1 MSGPLVV
8 LVGPMGVGKSTVGEL
23 LAARLGT
30 TYRDTDA
37 DVVAEAGKPIAEIF
51 YDEGEEHFRALERR
65 AVAAALA
72 GHAGVLSL
80 GGGAVLDGA
89 TRELLADRPVVYLS
103 MDVDEAVRRVGL
115 GAARPLLAVNPR
127 RQWREL
133 MDARRHLYEEVARTV
148 VATDENTPEEVAQAI
163 IDALELPEGQ
173 AATGV
178 ENTGMTQ
185 QGPTRIQVAGSA
197 GSDPYEVLVGHQLLG
212 ELPELIGDRARRVA
226 VLHPEALADTGEAVR
241 QDLADQGYE
250 AIAIQLPNAE
260 EAKTVEVAAYC
271 WKALGQTGFTRS
283 DVIVGIGGG
292 ATTDVAGFVAASW
305 LRGVRWIAIPTTVL
319 GMVDAA
325 VGGKTGI
332 NTAEGK
338 NLVGAFHPPSGV
350 LCDLAALDSLP
361 VHDYVSGMAE
371 IIKAGFIADPVILD
385 LVEADP
391 EGARTPAG
399 PHTAELIER
408 SIRVKAEVVSS
419 DLKESG
425 LREILN
431 YGHTLAHAI
440 EKNERYK
447 WRHGA
452 AVSIGMVFAAE
463 LGRLAGRLDDATA
476 DRHRTVLESV
486 GLPLAYRADQWPKL
500 LENMKVDK
508 KSRGNLLRF
517 IVLDA
522 LGKPTV
528 LEGPDPAV
536 LLAAYGEVSA

>member
-23 LAARLGT
+23 LAQRLGA

-65 AVAAALA
+65 AVEAAVA
-72 GHAGVLSL
+72 GHPGVLSL
-80 GGGAVLDGA
+80 GGGAVLDRA
-89 TRELLADRPVVYLS
+89 TRELLAGRPVVYLS

-163 IDALELPEGQ
+163 IDALELPEG
-173 AATGV
+173 AAAPGL
-178 ENTGMTQ
+178 ESTGMTQ

-212 ELPELIGDRARRVA
+212 ELPQLIGDRARRVA
-226 VLHPEALADTGEAVR
+226 VLHPEALAETGETVR
-241 QDLADQGYE
+241 EDLAAQGYE

-271 WKALGQTGFTRS
+271 WKALGQTGFTRT
-283 DVIVGIGGG
+283 DVIIGIGGG

-338 NLVGAFHPPSGV
+338 NLVGAFHPPVGV

-361 VHDYVSGMAE
+361 VNDYVSGMAE

-476 DRHRTVLESV
+476 DRHRSVLASV
-486 GLPLAYRADQWPKL
+486 GLPLAYRGDQWPKL

-508 KSRGNLLRF
+508 KSRGDLLRF
-517 IVLDA
+517 IVLDGI
-522 LGKPTV
+522 GKPTV